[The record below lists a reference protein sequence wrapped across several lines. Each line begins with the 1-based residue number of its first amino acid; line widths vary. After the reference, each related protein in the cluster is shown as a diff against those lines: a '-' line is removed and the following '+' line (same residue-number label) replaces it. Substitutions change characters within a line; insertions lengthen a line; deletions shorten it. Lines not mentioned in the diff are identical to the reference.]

1 MVPVADRGNAYGF
14 FYIGPLVGPV
24 IGPTLGGQYL
34 RKKRCPSAGAQSL
47 LYAKGSCA
55 NILDGNL
62 PFTFPQLLVSVKV
75 LFHLAC

>member
-34 RKKRCPSAGAQSL
+34 VVKSDVRQLVLNLFYTQRVLVPISWMAIYL
-47 LYAKGSCA
+47 L
-55 NILDGNL
+55 
-62 PFTFPQLLVSVKV
+62 
-75 LFHLAC
+75 LFRSY

>member
-34 RKKRCPSAGAQSL
+34 VVKSDVRQLVLNLFYTQRVLVPISWMAIYL
-47 LYAKGSCA
+47 LLFRSYLS
-55 NILDGNL
+55 
-62 PFTFPQLLVSVKV
+62 VSK
-75 LFHLAC
+75 FYSI